1 MGYGLYVETFNGNL
15 IIDSDRT
22 KDSGTIVVH
31 EGYGSAPYA
40 NYTPPSN
47 TTSVVFVNTSVSSG
61 SYKFIQLKNGMFL
74 DQNNN
79 SISVNYIILQ
89 QAKDLTSTTSL
100 KSGSYGLQVFNAD
113 NDEVFDSRYYSGQGG
128 GFALAGYFPYA
139 SIIGNYYS
147 VNNYYDGY
155 IYASGG
161 ASNNRITSNLSHYV
175 GLVQVGTWLT
185 TAFNGIV
192 AFNNFNITSG
202 SGTSIFTGS
211 NSTATN
217 QVFSGYYPIR
227 WRPTPMNLGGYDFW
241 QNFSDIPFGEFFS

>member
-1 MGYGLYVETFNGNL
+1 MGYGLYVETFNGNV

-22 KDSGTIVVH
+22 KDSGTIVVAT
-31 EGYGSAPYA
+31 GTSSSPYA
-40 NYTPPSN
+40 NYTPPSG
-47 TTSVVFVNTSVSSG
+47 TTSLVFVNTTVSSG
-61 SYKFIQLKNGMFL
+61 SYQFIQLKNGVFL
-74 DQNNN
+74 DQSNN
-79 SISVNYIILQ
+79 SISVNWLILQ
-89 QAKDLTSTTSL
+89 QSKDLTASQ
-100 KSGSYGLQVFNAD
+100 KSGNYGLQVFNAD

-128 GFALAGYFPYA
+128 GFSLAGYFPYA

-161 ASNNRITSNLSHYV
+161 ASNNRITSDLSHYV
-175 GLVQVGTWLT
+175 GMIQVGTWNT

-202 SGTSIFTGS
+202 SGTNIFTGS
-211 NSTATN
+211 TSTATN

-227 WRPTPMNLGGYDFW
+227 WRPTPMDSGGYDFW